1 MLNTMSIQLALRQGL
16 RSLPG
21 GDDVHEVL
29 MISDSDDVDDRD
41 DGDADA
47 DHGDHLT
54 RYRE

>member
-1 MLNTMSIQLALRQGL
+1 MSIQLALRQGL

-21 GDDVHEVL
+21 GDNVHEVL
-29 MISDSDDVDDRD
+29 VISDSGDVDDRD